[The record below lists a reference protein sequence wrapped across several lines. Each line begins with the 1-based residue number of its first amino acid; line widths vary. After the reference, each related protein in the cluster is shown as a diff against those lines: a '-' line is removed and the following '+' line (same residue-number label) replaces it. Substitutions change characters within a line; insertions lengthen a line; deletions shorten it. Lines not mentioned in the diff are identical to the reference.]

1 MKKKSGFL
9 KAYIYA
15 SLCLVIGIGVDQFTK
30 YLAVKHLKNQESFVI
45 IKGVFQLHYLENR
58 GAAFGLLQN
67 KVIFFVLGAL
77 LVTGLLAYCYGKF
90 PLTRRFLPIR
100 ICMVVGCAGAL
111 GNLIDR
117 ITHKYVID
125 FFYFEWIDFPIFNVA
140 DIYVVVAC
148 FVFLLLILFYY
159 KEADFEY
166 LFPNKTK
173 KTEK

>member
-1 MKKKSGFL
+1 MEKKTGFL

-15 SLCLVIGIGVDQFTK
+15 VPCLAIGIGIDQFTK

-67 KVIFFVLGAL
+67 KVVFFVLGAL

-100 ICMVVGCAGAL
+100 ICMVLGCAGAL

-117 ITHKYVID
+117 ISHKYVVD

-148 FVFLLLILFYY
+148 ILFLLLVCFYY

-166 LFPNKTK
+166 LFPKKTK
-173 KTEK
+173 KTEQ